1 MDWSRRRL
9 MGSGLS
15 LLATPLV
22 RTSAVSAQGD
32 GTDIASPV
40 ATEATTVTAASA
52 VDLEP
57 ILPTSRILSYY
68 GFPGNEFMGIL
79 GAYSKPDLRKELV
92 RQARAYEEADPNRP
106 VKLAFEVIASVAQ
119 RDPMEDGSYLVR
131 TDAAVIKEYAD
142 YTAAHDMFLLLDVQF
157 GRTTVQ
163 EEIAAVRDW
172 LKLPHVH
179 LALDA
184 EFSIKEGETPGV
196 DLGSLDAKQVRYAQ
210 REMVKIAEEA
220 GIPPKILILHQFN
233 YYSVTNKEAIQP
245 MDGVQ
250 FVLEVDGFGTPD
262 EKLLTYSVMTEN
274 PIQFHGFKLWYSGE
288 DDPLM
293 TPADVVALNPPPDI
307 VIYQ

>member
-1 MDWSRRRL
+1 MMRRRRFL
-9 MGSGLS
+9 QAAMTLP
-15 LLATPLV
+15 LLAAPMT
-22 RTSAVSAQGD
+22 RTMTTVAQGD

-40 ATEATTVTAASA
+40 PTTAAATTGEA
-52 VDLEP
+52 L
-57 ILPTSRILSYY
+57 LPRYRILSYY

-79 GAYSKPDLRKELV
+79 GKHSKPDLRKELV
-92 RQARAYEEADPNRP
+92 RQARSYERDDPDRP

-119 RDPMEDGSYLVR
+119 RDPMPDGSYLTY
-131 TDAAVIKEYAD
+131 TDPDVIKEYAD
-142 YTAAHDMFLLLDVQF
+142 YTAKHDMILILDVQF

-163 EEIAAVRDW
+163 QEIAQVRDW

-184 EFSIKEGETPGV
+184 EFHVADGEVPGI
-196 DLGSLDAKQVRYAQ
+196 DLGSLDAKDVRYAQ
-210 REMVKIAEEA
+210 REMIKIAAEA

-233 YYSVTNKEAIQP
+233 YYSVTNKDLIKP

-250 FVLEVDGFGTPD
+250 FDLEVDGFGTPD
-262 EKLLTYSVMTEN
+262 EKRLTYSVMTEN

-293 TPADVVALNPPPDI
+293 SPADVLALNPVPDI